1 MTMRILQA
9 VDSLDPIN
17 GGPPTVVL
25 RLAAALAREGAQVT
39 LYSQERSG
47 READIVATL
56 HGIPS
61 IDLVDRVSDVCDDRK
76 AWLLGRPARNFLSR
90 SGHAFDLV
98 HIHGLW
104 RPGLR
109 AILQESL
116 RRPCP
121 YVITPHGML
130 ARWALTQK
138 PVRKKIALALSWRS
152 LIRRASFVHALT
164 QAEARDFDALGI
176 SCPVDVVP
184 NGCFLE
190 EIGELPAPGSF
201 HAAHPELGGQPFILF
216 LGRLHYVKRAD
227 WLVRAFAKLTATVA
241 DVRLVLAGPD
251 CGTRFQVEQE
261 VKTLGLASRVHLVG
275 PLYGQQ
281 KYAAMVDARC
291 FCQPSVY
298 ETFSMSILEAMACGL
313 PPVITRGC
321 NFDEVGTSGSGLVVD
336 SEADL
341 ADALRKFCTDDNAR
355 SFAAKKARDLVV
367 AKYTWPVVARQ
378 MLARYEVRIGKQ
390 PQV

>member
-1 MTMRILQA
+1 MRILQV
-9 VDSLDPIN
+9 VDSLDPIF

-47 READIVATL
+47 READIAETL
-56 HGIPS
+56 RGIPGIES
-61 IDLVDRVSDVCDDRK
+61 VRRVSEICDDRR
-76 AWLLGRPARNFLSR
+76 ARLTGRPARDFLRR
-90 SGHAFDLV
+90 SESQFDLV

-104 RPGLR
+104 RPGLA
-109 AILQESL
+109 AILRESFM
-116 RRPCP
+116 RSCP

-130 ARWALTQK
+130 ARWSLAQK
-138 PVRKKIALALSWRS
+138 PLRKKIALAVSWRK

-164 QAEARDFDALGI
+164 QAEARDFSALGI
-176 SCPVDVVP
+176 DCPVDVVP
-184 NGCFLE
+184 NGFFLE
-190 EIGELPAPGSF
+190 EMGELPAPGSF
-201 HAAHPELGGQPFILF
+201 HLAHPELRGQPFILF
-216 LGRLHYVKRAD
+216 LGRLHYVKRVD
-227 WLVRAFAKLTATVA
+227 WLVRAFAKLAATDA

-251 CGTRFQVEQE
+251 CGTRPDIERE
-261 VKTLGLASRVHLVG
+261 AKSLGMDGRIHLVG

-281 KYAAMVDARC
+281 KYAAFVDARC

-321 NFDEVGTSGSGLVVD
+321 NFDEVGTSGSGVVVD
-336 SEADL
+336 TEDEL
-341 ADALRKFCTDDNAR
+341 ANALRKYCTDTDAR
-355 SFAAKKARDLVV
+355 NVAATKARELVV

-378 MLARYEVRIGKQ
+378 MLKRYEGRRASNS
-390 PQV
+390 

>member
-1 MTMRILQA
+1 MNMRILQV
-9 VDSLDPIN
+9 VDSLDPIY

-47 READIVATL
+47 READIAATL
-56 HGIPS
+56 HGIPG
-61 IDLVDRVSDVCDDRK
+61 IDLVSRVSDVCDDRK
-76 AWLLGRPARNFLSR
+76 ARLLGRPARDFLRRPSA
-90 SGHAFDLV
+90 AFDLV

-104 RPGLR
+104 RPNLR
-109 AILQESL
+109 AILRESL
-116 RRPCP
+116 RRSCP

-130 ARWALTQK
+130 ARWSLAQK
-138 PVRKKIALALSWRS
+138 PLRKRIALALSWRS

-164 QAEARDFDALGI
+164 QAEARDFGALGI
-176 SCPVDVVP
+176 DCPVDVVP

-190 EIGELPAPGSF
+190 EMGELPAPGSF

-227 WLVRAFAKLTATVA
+227 WLVRAFAKLAATAA

-251 CGTRFQVEQE
+251 CGTRPQIEQE
-261 VKTLGLASRVHLVG
+261 VKTLGLGNRVHFVG

-336 SEADL
+336 SEDEL
-341 ADALRKFCTDDNAR
+341 ADALRKFCTDANAR
-355 SFAAKKARDLVV
+355 DSAARKARDLVV

-378 MLARYEVRIGKQ
+378 MLAQYEARMGQ
-390 PQV
+390 QA